1 MPDPT
6 PYLTRSG
13 KAFYNK
19 FTGHQKLYPLDY
31 LRPHD
36 FTDYDAYIAF
46 SKQCRIAPFKDR
58 IGSLTDPAALDHLC
72 ELLADL
78 SDKID
83 ELESSKANKPYYY

>member
-19 FTGHQKLYPLDY
+19 LTERQKLRPLDY
-31 LRPHD
+31 LRPHN
-36 FTDYDAYIAF
+36 FTDYDAYNAF
-46 SKQCRIAPFKDR
+46 GKQCRIAPIKDR
-58 IGSLTDPAALDHLC
+58 IGSLTDPAALDLLC
-72 ELLADL
+72 EILADL

-83 ELESSKANKPYYY
+83 DLESNKADKPYDY